1 MITTGAQP
9 TLLAGL
15 PFNPLSL
22 PRNFS
27 QRSFSSPVSIS
38 PVSKRFRILRW
49 IVRAET
55 NQSMVPLQSEN
66 GRSVSHAQDDR
77 PPFDINLAV
86 VLAGFAFEAYNS
98 PPENIGWRELDTV
111 DCQTVFLSEQ
121 FLRQVYDGQLFI
133 KIKKGVGLP
142 IMDPWGT
149 SDPYVVLQ
157 MEDMVVKS
165 KIKWAT
171 KEPVWNEDFTLNI
184 NKLRT
189 NMLQVEAWDANLVTP
204 HKCMGKAMVNLELLC
219 DGEAH
224 EFVVEL
230 EGNPGSG
237 TIQLEVKYKTF
248 EQIERDKQWWRL
260 PFVSNFISKSPLG
273 AALKMVLG
281 SDTINASQFVQ
292 SAFGQLNSLVYTYL
306 TKPTE
311 PENVDGL
318 DLKVE
323 NIEKTENV
331 AEAENSDKTEVLE
344 EISSVQSDE
353 DFWESFSG
361 ILGQLA
367 NQQLGLTLPEFK
379 MLGGFDLL
387 NTLGMQSRQNAQ
399 KGYVESGLVNP
410 EILDS
415 KEKNQEGEREIK
427 DRESDQS
434 EQNIENNEQKKT
446 MEPSPPPFL
455 DIKKV
460 SSDVISQTETLLG
473 ALMVLTM
480 SLSQLKKENEDEAS
494 KPEEM
499 SIDGQSN
506 VEEIEKTALDLKRAE
521 EMRQLFSKA
530 ESAMEAWA
538 MLAMSLGRASFIRSD
553 FEKIC
558 FLDNIS
564 TDTEVSIWRDS
575 SRRRLLIAF
584 RGTEQSKWKDLQT
597 DLLLL
602 PKRLNPE
609 RLGGD
614 TNEQILVHSG
624 FLNAYDSV
632 RNRIITLLKF
642 AIGYCDN
649 YDSEVKDM
657 PKWHVYITGHS
668 LGGALATLLALE
680 LSSSQMARHGVI
692 SITMYNFGSPRV
704 GNRRFAEFYN
714 AKVKDSWRVVNHRDI
729 IPTVPRLMGYCHVA
743 EPVYLTSGDIEEA
756 LKNREKLED
765 GYQGDV
771 IGESTP
777 DVLLSEFLKG
787 EKQLVE
793 KILQTEINLL
803 LSIRDGSALMQHM
816 EDFYYVTLLE
826 SVRSNYQTVS
836 DDYKSNE
843 GGC

>member
-27 QRSFSSPVSIS
+27 QRSLPISIS
-38 PVSKRFRILRW
+38 PVPKRVRILRW

-66 GRSVSHAQDDR
+66 GRSASHTQDDR

-98 PPENIGWRELDTV
+98 PPENIGWHELDTV

-121 FLRQVYDGQLFI
+121 FLREVYDGQLFI

-157 MEDMVVKS
+157 MEDKVVKS

-171 KEPVWNEDFTLNI
+171 KEPVWNEDFSLNI

-219 DGEAH
+219 DGEVHDLA
-224 EFVVEL
+224 VEL
-230 EGNPGSG
+230 EGNPGGG
-237 TIQLEVKYKTF
+237 TIQLEVKYRTF
-248 EQIERDKQWWRL
+248 EQIERDRQWWRL
-260 PFVSNFISKSPLG
+260 PFVSDFISKSPLG

-306 TKPTE
+306 PKPTK
-311 PENVDGL
+311 PENVEKVENADKL

-323 NIEKTENV
+323 NIKKTEYV
-331 AEAENSDKTEVLE
+331 EKVENSDKTEVLE
-344 EISSVQSDE
+344 EISSAQSDE
-353 DFWESFSG
+353 DFWKAFSG
-361 ILGQLA
+361 ILSQMA
-367 NQQLGLTLPEFK
+367 NQRLGLTLPEFK
-379 MLGGFDLL
+379 ILGGFDLL
-387 NTLGMQSRQNAQ
+387 NTLGMQSRQDAQ
-399 KGYVESGLVNP
+399 QGYVESGLASP
-410 EILDS
+410 EILGS
-415 KEKNQEGEREIK
+415 KEENQEGEKEIK
-427 DRESDQS
+427 DREADQS
-434 EQNIENNEQKKT
+434 EQNKESNEQIKK
-446 MEPSPPPFL
+446 MEPNLPPFL

-480 SLSQLKKENEDEAS
+480 SLSQLKKENKDEES
-494 KPEEM
+494 KPEE
-499 SIDGQSN
+499 IEGQSN
-506 VEEIEKTALDLKRAE
+506 VKEIEETGLDLKRAE

-558 FLDNIS
+558 FLDNIT
-564 TDTEVSIWRDS
+564 TDTEVSVWRDS
-575 SRRRLLIAF
+575 SRRRLLVAF

-614 TNEQILVHSG
+614 ANEQVLVHSG

-642 AIGYCDN
+642 AIAYSDN
-649 YDSEVKDM
+649 SDGEVKDM

-680 LSSSQMARHGVI
+680 LSSSKMARRGVI

-704 GNRRFAEFYN
+704 GNRRFAEVYN
-714 AKVKDSWRVVNHRDI
+714 AKVKDSWRIVNHRDI

-743 EPVYLTSGDIEEA
+743 EPVYLTSGDIKEA
-756 LKNREKLED
+756 LKNQEKLED

-826 SVRSNYQTVS
+826 SVRSNYQT
-836 DDYKSNE
+836 DYKSNE